1 MRRTFVTLLLLLATL
16 SLGARVQLLPLFTD
30 NMVLQQDCQVPVWGK
45 AAPGAAVS
53 VTPSWSGKAV
63 RTVADA
69 SGCWQVRL
77 ATPKGSFKKYTL
89 TISDGDPVVL
99 QNVAVG
105 EVWLASGQSNMERTF
120 GHERYDVFFRE
131 QVASSSDWADVRML
145 TVARSTGMVPHDG
158 FETEFGGWELSS
170 PESLPH
176 FSSVGWFFG
185 RSLLQELKVPVGI
198 IHTSWGGTI
207 IEAWMSEGAL
217 KGYPEMLNQLA
228 RVHSLPDD
236 VSERDAAFEDQY
248 DTFMKRATAADL
260 GTSGGVAVWAQPGFN
275 DSAWRTVVLPCIIQQ
290 VWPRTNGIFWFRKE
304 VEVPAEW
311 AGKDLT
317 LSLGPIDDF
326 DETYWNGE
334 LVGFARLWSK
344 HRVYTIPA
352 HLVQGGKA
360 VISVRNVDDHGNG
373 GILGD
378 ASLLYLQGPDGR
390 KIRLD
395 NEWKVTLSVSFEGI
409 PRSAA
414 REPNLATVLYNAMLA
429 PLAPYAIK
437 GALWYQGESNV
448 DRAYRYR
455 DLMTDM
461 VLDWRRL
468 WGYDFP
474 FYITQLAG
482 FRPIT
487 RVAGDDDWAELREA
501 QTLAV
506 QTLDKVGMACLI
518 DMGEAD
524 DIHPVH
530 KQEVGERLARLA
542 LARDYGRKQ
551 VCDGPRFESYKLGD
565 GLIRVRFSDVAGGL
579 RVQPSGEYA
588 ALRYGSAGMDSEL
601 VQQAESGT
609 LCGFQIAGADR
620 IWHWAKAVIDGNE
633 VIVSCP
639 DVPHPLAVRYA
650 WGANPVCNLFNSEGL
665 PAWPFRTDDW
675 PGLTY
680 GNLR

>member
-1 MRRTFVTLLLLLATL
+1 MRRFFLVVLCALAAG
-16 SLGARVQLLPLFTD
+16 SAGARVQLSPLFTD
-30 NMVLQQDCQVPVWGK
+30 NMVLQQEAQVPVWGK
-45 AAPGAAVS
+45 ASPGAAVS
-53 VTPSWSGKAV
+53 VTPSWNGKAV

-89 TISDGDPVVL
+89 TVSDGEPVVL

-120 GHERYDVFFRE
+120 GHERYDEFFKE
-131 QVASSSDWADVRML
+131 EVAGASDWADIRML
-145 TVARSTGMVPHDG
+145 TVSRATGMVPHTS
-158 FETEFGGWELSS
+158 FEAEGGGWELSS
-170 PESLPH
+170 PATLPH

-185 RSLLQELKVPVGI
+185 RRILQELKVPVGI
-198 IHTSWGGTI
+198 LHTSWGGTI
-207 IEAWMSEGAL
+207 IEAWMSEEAL
-217 KGYPEMLNQLA
+217 KGYPEMREPLA
-228 RVHSLPDD
+228 LVRSLPDA
-236 VSERDAAFEDQY
+236 VSERDAVFEEQIDA
-248 DTFMKRATAADL
+248 FMKRATASDL

-275 DSAWRTVVLPCIIQQ
+275 DSAWRTIVLPRAVQQ
-290 VWPRTNGIFWFRKE
+290 LWPATNGIFWFRKE

-317 LSLGPIDDF
+317 LSLGPVDDF

-334 LVGFARLWSK
+334 LVGFGRLWSK
-344 HRVYTIPA
+344 PRVYTIPA
-352 HLVQGGKA
+352 RLVRGGKA
-360 VISVRNVDDHGNG
+360 VICVRNVDDHGNG
-373 GILGD
+373 GLYGKAD
-378 ASLLYLQGPDGR
+378 LLYLEGPDGR
-390 KIRLD
+390 RIRLD
-395 NEWKVTLSVSFEGI
+395 NEWKVALSVSFDGI

-414 REPNLATVLYNAMLA
+414 REPNLATVLYNGMLR

-437 GALWYQGESNV
+437 GAIWYQGESNA
-448 DRAYRYR
+448 DKAYRYR
-455 DLMTDM
+455 DLMADM
-461 VLDWRRL
+461 VLDWRAL

-482 FRPIT
+482 FRPVK

-501 QTLAV
+501 QTLATQV
-506 QTLDKVGMACLI
+506 VDKVGMACII
-518 DMGEAD
+518 DWGEAD

-542 LARDYGRKQ
+542 LARDYGRKV
-551 VCDGPRFESYKLGD
+551 VCDGPKFASYTIGA
-565 GLIRVRFSDVAGGL
+565 GTVRVRFSDVAGGL
-579 RVQPSGEYA
+579 QVLPSGDYA
-588 ALRYGSAGMDSEL
+588 GLRYGSAGMDFEL
-601 VQQAESGT
+601 VKKAESGE

-620 IWHWAKAVIDGNE
+620 VWYWARATIDGDS
-633 VIVSCP
+633 VVVSSP
-639 DVPHPLAVRYA
+639 EVPHPVAVRYA

-680 GNLR
+680 GKL

>member
-1 MRRTFVTLLLLLATL
+1 MKRCILTALTALAAL
-16 SLGARVQLLPLFTD
+16 SAGAKVQLTPLFTD
-30 NMVLQQDCQVPVWGK
+30 NMVLQQEAQVPVWGK
-45 AAPGAAVS
+45 AAPGAVVS
-53 VTPSWSGKAV
+53 VTPSWNGKAV

-69 SGCWQVRL
+69 SGCWQLRL

-120 GHERYDVFFRE
+120 GHERFDVFFKD
-131 QVASSSDWADVRML
+131 QVASASDWADVRML
-145 TVARSTGMVPHDG
+145 TVARSTGMAPHDS

-207 IEAWMSEGAL
+207 IEAWMSEVAL
-217 KGYPEMLNQLA
+217 RSYPEMLNQLDLV
-228 RVHSLPDD
+228 RSLPDA
-236 VSERDAAFEDQY
+236 VEEREASFTQQY
-248 DTFMKRATAADL
+248 DAFMKRVTAADL
-260 GTSGGVAVWAQPGFN
+260 GTIGGVAVWAQPGFN
-275 DSAWRTVVLPCIIQQ
+275 DSGWRTVALPCIIQQ

-304 VEVPAEW
+304 IEVPAEW

-317 LSLGPIDDF
+317 LSLGPIDVF
-326 DETYWNGE
+326 DETYWDGE

-352 HLVQGGKA
+352 RMVHGGKA

-373 GILGD
+373 GLLGD

-437 GALWYQGESNV
+437 GALWYQGESNA
-448 DRAYRYR
+448 DKAYRYR

-501 QTLAV
+501 QALAARTV
-506 QTLDKVGMACLI
+506 DKVGMACII
-518 DMGEAD
+518 DKGEAD
-524 DIHPVH
+524 DVHPVH

-542 LARDYGRKQ
+542 LARDYGKKV
-551 VCDGPRFESYKLGD
+551 VCDGPKFASYTIGD
-565 GLIRVRFSDVAGGL
+565 GFVRVRFSDVAGGL
-579 RVQPSGEYA
+579 CVRPSGDYA
-588 ALRYGSAGMDSEL
+588 GLRYGSAGMDFEL
-601 VQQAESGT
+601 VRKAESGA
-609 LCGFQIAGADR
+609 LCGFQVAGANR
-620 IWHWAKAVIDGNE
+620 VWHWADAVIEGDS
-633 VIVSCP
+633 VVVSSP

-680 GNLR
+680 GKL